1 MSDQDNLT
9 VMQEKAIQLL
19 MLGGSDQSVADEL
32 DVARQTVNNWKH
44 NDAAFAARF
53 NAERQALWSTHRQRL
68 RSLVAQAV
76 DVLAEDM
83 AAKLEPKL
91 RQSAAIHV
99 LKAVGLYGQDMKLS
113 GLLTVV
119 RWRETGRRRMIC

>member
-1 MSDQDNLT
+1 MASP
-9 VMQEKAIQLL
+9 AI
-19 MLGGSDQSVADEL
+19 S
-32 DVARQTVNNWKH
+32 NWKH

-53 NAERQALWSTHRQRL
+53 NAERQALWSTHREKL
-68 RSLVAQAV
+68 RSLVTQAV

-99 LKAVGLYGQDMKLS
+99 LKAVGLYGQDMKPS
-113 GLLTVV
+113 GPIDLDKTSFDF
-119 RWRETGRRRMIC
+119 